1 MAIKKYG
8 PTTPGRRGM
17 TVTDYSVLS
26 KVAPE
31 RSLLEPMKKH
41 SGRNNTGR
49 ITVRHQGG
57 GNRTKYRVIDFKRQ
71 KTDMPATVKTLEYDP
86 NRSAFI
92 ALVEYTDGVK
102 SYIIAPDGLKV
113 GDVVISGKGADIKPG
128 NCLPFENIPVGT
140 IIHNIEL
147 YPGRGAQ
154 LVRSA
159 GNMAQLMAKEN
170 GYALVRLPSGEMR
183 NVPVNCTAV
192 IGQVSNIDH
201 ENVNLGKAG
210 RKRHVGVRPG
220 SRGTVMNPCDHPHGG
235 GEGRAPVGHSGPMTP
250 WGKPALG
257 LKTRKHHKRSDKLI
271 VEAMNASGKKQ
282 VIKTWSRA
290 STIFPEFVGHTFA
303 VHDGRKHVPV
313 YVTEDMVGH
322 KLGEFVPTRTFKGHT
337 GNSK

>member
-71 KTDMPATVKTLEYDP
+71 KTDIPATVKTLEYDP

-113 GDVVISGKGADIKPG
+113 GDVVISSKSADIKPG

-210 RKRHVGVRPG
+210 RKRHMGVRPGSRGTVMNPCRKRHMGVRPG

-271 VEAMNASGKKQ
+271 VKRAGK
-282 VIKTWSRA
+282 
-290 STIFPEFVGHTFA
+290 
-303 VHDGRKHVPV
+303 
-313 YVTEDMVGH
+313 
-322 KLGEFVPTRTFKGHT
+322 
-337 GNSK
+337 

>member
-71 KTDMPATVKTLEYDP
+71 KTDIPATVKTLEYDP

-113 GDVVISGKGADIKPG
+113 GDVVVSSKSADIKPG
-128 NCLPFENIPVGT
+128 NALPFANIPVGT
-140 IIHNIEL
+140 IIHNVEL
-147 YPGRGAQ
+147 YPGKGGQ

-159 GNMAQLMAKEN
+159 GNMAQLMAKE
-170 GYALVRLPSGEMR
+170 GKYALVRLPSGEMR
-183 NVPVNCTAV
+183 NVPVNCIAT
-192 IGQVSNIDH
+192 IGQVGNVDH
-201 ENVNLGKAG
+201 ENVNIGKAG
-210 RKRHVGVRPG
+210 RKRHMGWRPTVRG
-220 SRGTVMNPCDHPHGG
+220 SVMNPCDHPHGG
-235 GEGRAPVGHSGPMTP
+235 GEGKAPVGRPGPVTP

-257 LKTRKHHKRSDKLI
+257 YKTRKTKNPTDKFIVKRR
-271 VEAMNASGKKQ
+271 NAK
-282 VIKTWSRA
+282 
-290 STIFPEFVGHTFA
+290 
-303 VHDGRKHVPV
+303 
-313 YVTEDMVGH
+313 
-322 KLGEFVPTRTFKGHT
+322 
-337 GNSK
+337 